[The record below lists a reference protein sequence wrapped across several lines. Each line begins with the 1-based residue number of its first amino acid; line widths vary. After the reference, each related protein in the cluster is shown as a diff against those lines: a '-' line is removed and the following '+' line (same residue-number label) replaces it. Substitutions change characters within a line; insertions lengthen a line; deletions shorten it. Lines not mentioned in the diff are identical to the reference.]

1 CRTVLVDITE
11 QKQTDEEREQLLV
24 REQSARK
31 EQDAATQAKD
41 RFISL
46 VSHELRTPLTPIL
59 GWSRLLKDKALNNAT
74 LKRGLES
81 IERNAKLQKQL
92 IDNLLDLSDN
102 IGAYVRVKF
111 RPVDL
116 PDIIN
121 ASIDT
126 VRSSADAKAIQIQT
140 QFDEDA
146 RLAFG
151 EPDSL
156 QRMIFNLLSNAVK
169 FTPHGGRINVQLQR
183 VGSHMQIVVSDTGI
197 GIPKNFLPYVFAPFS
212 HADNTSIRT

>member
-31 EQDAATQAKD
+31 ELDAATQAKD

-59 GWSRLLKDKALNNAT
+59 GWSRLLKDKASNNAT

-92 IDNLLDLSDN
+92 IDDLLDLSDN
-102 IGAYVRVKF
+102 MRGKVRGKF

-116 PDIIN
+116 PGIIT
-121 ASIDT
+121 AAIDT

-146 RLAFG
+146 RFSSG

-156 QRMIFNLLSNAVK
+156 QRMMLNLLSNAVK
-169 FTPHGGRINVQLQR
+169 FTSHGGRINA
-183 VGSHMQIVVSDTGI
+183 
-197 GIPKNFLPYVFAPFS
+197 K
-212 HADNTSIRT
+212 